1 MVPTTVDIDADY
13 GPLLL
18 GGLLAFGL
26 SGCVNMQ
33 FIVYWQIYSGERWT
47 TKSLVIATWVLDL
60 CHSAFVAVA
69 IWDTIIFSYGDLRRM
84 DTIPWSVGV
93 RFTSKRHCDVVDKVI
108 LADSGTNS
116 NGDIP
121 GAKFVLAFIRL
132 GMSGSGSHFMF
143 LTPSDPQELQRYR
156 WLRLGIYAGTVS
168 LCVCGYRDHDIS
180 LLLFEIKPL
189 VGTTHES
196 HDRYP
201 HALDGAK
208 WVNHMFRWLA
218 KRTNTT
224 IMSAL
229 ERSHRSSAIFLG
241 LHFVVGKL
249 YANSLL
255 ATLNARHKIRSSQ
268 ASPFGFLPDTPFT
281 DQCITPRSEQPYAHA
296 RTKQMRLD
304 AFTMQTVDLKRKRSI
319 EVNIQRTV
327 EAKYDN
333 GEIDILSVTAE
344 SAREVELEPVP
355 PDHIAEV

>member
-84 DTIPWSVGV
+84 DTIPWSVGPTV
-93 RFTSKRHCDVVDKVI
+93 ELTAMVTFLVQSFFVYRIYRLQNRKFIVAGPV
-108 LADSGTNS
+108 
-116 NGDIP
+116 
-121 GAKFVLAFIRL
+121 FVLAFIRL
-132 GMSGSGSHFMF
+132 G
-143 LTPSDPQELQRYR
+143 
-156 WLRLGIYAGTVS
+156 AATVS
-168 LCVCGYRDHDIS
+168 MAEMILLKSYSDFVHPFPSWVFTLGLSLSAFVDIVITTSLCYFLRSNRS
-180 LLLFEIKPL
+180 LVP
-189 VGTTHES
+189 
-196 HDRYP
+196 
-201 HALDGAK
+201 
-208 WVNHMFRWLA
+208 
-218 KRTNTT
+218 RTNRMIDTLT
-224 IMSAL
+224 LWMVQNGSITCLGAIASLICWLVMPQN
-229 ERSHRSSAIFLG
+229 RIFLG

-355 PDHIAEV
+355 PDHVAEV